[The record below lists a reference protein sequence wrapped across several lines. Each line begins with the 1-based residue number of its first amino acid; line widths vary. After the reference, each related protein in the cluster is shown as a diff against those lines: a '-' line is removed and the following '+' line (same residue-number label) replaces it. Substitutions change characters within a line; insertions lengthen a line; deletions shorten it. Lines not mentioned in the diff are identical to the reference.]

1 MAITAITGPQVVFGL
16 TQTTSGAVQEY
27 NGERGPS
34 LYDLGYAVADPR
46 PFYAYQ
52 PGSPVGSKVVG
63 FYNGAGSVDY
73 APSAVSTSA
82 LFVSTV
88 STALGGT
95 TLTLAAQSSGGAVS
109 TTITAPES
117 GLTVSVIAL
126 GSTTVASPQ
135 LAFGS
140 DATVAVWNPAAG
152 TGRCITISPTSNLDT
167 GTWTITGRDMYGY
180 LMSETIVSSGGVKT
194 SQKAFKYIS
203 AITASTTIT
212 STGLQIGISDTF
224 GFPLLLSRTGPDTY
238 YNVGTTSSAA
248 IIASTGAVTLGATAT
263 ATSTTG
269 DVRGTYVSTTATNGT
284 LRIVMRQNF
293 QAAGAFSVSASDTSG
308 FFGVTQ
314 FSSV

>member
-46 PFYAYQ
+46 PFYMYQ
-52 PGSPVGSKVVG
+52 PGAAVGTKVVG
-63 FYNGAGSVDY
+63 FYNGEASVDY
-73 APSAVSTSA
+73 VPSAVSTSA
-82 LFVSTV
+82 LYVSTV
-88 STALGGT
+88 STGVAGT
-95 TLTLAAQSSGGAVS
+95 TLTLVPQSSGGAVS

-117 GLTVSVIAL
+117 GLTVTVLAI
-126 GSTTVASPQ
+126 GSTTVAAPQ
-135 LAFGS
+135 LTFGDDDS
-140 DATVAVWNPAAG
+140 IAVWNPAAG

-180 LMSETIVSSGGVKT
+180 LMSETIVSSGGAKT
-194 SQKAFKYIS
+194 SQKAFKYVS
-203 AITASTTIT
+203 SITASTTIT

-224 GFPLLLSRTGPDTY
+224 GFPLLLSRTGPDVY

-248 IIASTGAVTLGATAT
+248 YILSTGPVTLGATAT

-269 DVRGTYVSTTATNGT
+269 DVRGTYASTTATNGT
-284 LRIVMRQNF
+284 LRIVMRQKF
-293 QAAGAFSVSASDTSG
+293 SSTMASAITAADTSG
-308 FFGVTQ
+308 FFGQTQ
-314 FSSV
+314 YSSV